1 VSEGEARVGAGTDEP
16 GDGIPEQR
24 DAADTA
30 AQAAEA
36 PAPATTAA
44 EAEHQEA
51 EHQEAGDED
60 ADDEQVTGSPAG
72 EPDPDVLPDLDDA
85 DRPPL
90 RTLVEAVL
98 MVAEN
103 PVGVAELATGLAAPA
118 LDVERVLAELAA
130 EYRRDDRGFDLR
142 HVGAGWRFYT
152 SEGCAPWVERFV
164 LAGQTSRLSQAA
176 LETLAVVAY
185 QQPVSRGRISA
196 VRGVSADG
204 VIRTLTARGLVEEAT
219 TDPETGAILY
229 RTTDYFL
236 ERIGLRSLD
245 ELPPLAPL
253 LPGID
258 DIEDIVVP

>member
-1 VSEGEARVGAGTDEP
+1 M
-16 GDGIPEQR
+16 
-24 DAADTA
+24 
-30 AQAAEA
+30 
-36 PAPATTAA
+36 
-44 EAEHQEA
+44 
-51 EHQEAGDED
+51 
-60 ADDEQVTGSPAG
+60 
-72 EPDPDVLPDLDDA
+72 PDLDDA

-90 RTLVEAVL
+90 RALVEAVL

-103 PVGVAELATGLAAPA
+103 PVGVAELATGLGAPA

-130 EYRRDDRGFDLR
+130 EYRRDGRGFDLR
-142 HVGAGWRFYT
+142 HVGGGWRFYT
-152 SEGCAPWVERFV
+152 TEDCAPWVEKFV
-164 LAGQTSRLSQAA
+164 LAGQMSRLSQAA

-236 ERIGLRSLD
+236 ERMGLRSLD

-258 DIEDIVVP
+258 DLEDIIAP